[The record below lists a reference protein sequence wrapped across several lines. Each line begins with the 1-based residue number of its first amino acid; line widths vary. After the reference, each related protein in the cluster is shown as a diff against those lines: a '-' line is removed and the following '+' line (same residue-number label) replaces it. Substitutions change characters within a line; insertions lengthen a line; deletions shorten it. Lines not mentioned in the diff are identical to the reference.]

1 MPKISVVIPCFNLGI
16 YLGEAI
22 DSVLSQTLEDIEIIV
37 VNDGSTNAETN
48 QIIDKL
54 DKLKIKVI
62 NIRNQG
68 PSVARNIG
76 IAQANGE
83 YILSLDADD
92 KIASTYLEKAVQVLD
107 ENGSIGIIYS
117 KAMLFGQ
124 ENREWELA
132 DYEFPNILLDNMI
145 FCSAVFRK
153 KDWSQVNGYNSNMTL
168 GWEDYDFWL
177 SIIELGKEV
186 HKIPEY
192 LFFYR
197 KRKGSRTDLIKPEQY
212 FDLYKQIFLNHREL
226 YANNIDYIYKYIH
239 SLREE
244 NRRLIES
251 KKSLELNVS
260 NWQRLY
266 KLLIK
271 SVKKNMVTVLDKTF
285 KKQTG
290 RTN

>member
-1 MPKISVVIPCFNLGI
+1 MPKISVVIPCFNLGT
-16 YLGEAI
+16 YLCEAI
-22 DSVLSQTLEDIEIIV
+22 DSVLSQTFQDIEIIV
-37 VNDGSTNAETN
+37 VNDGSTDQKTN

-54 DKLKIKVI
+54 DKLKVKVI
-62 NIRNQG
+62 NISNQG

-83 YILSLDADD
+83 YILPLDADD
-92 KIASTYLEKAVQVLD
+92 KIAPTYLEKAVQILD
-107 ENGSIGIIYS
+107 ENGSIGIVYC

-124 ENREWELA
+124 VNREWELS
-132 DYEFPNILLDNMI
+132 DYEFPNILLDNVI

-153 KDWSQVNGYNSNMTL
+153 KDWNRVNGYNPNMTV

-197 KRKGSRTDLIKPEQY
+197 KRIGSRTDSIEIEQY
-212 FDLYKQIFLNHREL
+212 FDLYKQIFLNHKEL
-226 YANNIDYIYKYIH
+226 YANNIDYLFRYIH

-244 NRRLIES
+244 NCRLKES
-251 KKSLELNVS
+251 KKSLELQVS
-260 NWQRLY
+260 NWQMLY
-266 KLLIK
+266 KLPIK
-271 SVKKNMVTVLDKTF
+271 SVKKNISSLLNKIL
-285 KKQTG
+285 KKHTD
-290 RTN
+290 